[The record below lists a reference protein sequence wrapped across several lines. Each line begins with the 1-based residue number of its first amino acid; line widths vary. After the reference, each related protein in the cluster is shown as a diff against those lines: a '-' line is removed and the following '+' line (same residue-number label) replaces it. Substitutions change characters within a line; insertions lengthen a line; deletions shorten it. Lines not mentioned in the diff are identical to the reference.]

1 MSICSALI
9 ISTMIKIKFKYRLL
23 MVILIISSILFM
35 AVSGAEKLNSA
46 DSELMPLKLPANF
59 PAPVYNFKS
68 NPLTKEGFELGRK
81 LFYDPLLSRD
91 NTISCGSCHIQPNA
105 FTHHGHD
112 VSHGIDDQLGTR
124 NSPPIMNL
132 AWSKFFFW
140 DGGVFNLDLQPIGPI
155 ENPVEMDEH
164 MPNITAKL
172 QQSGIY
178 KSLFKKAFGTEEI
191 TSAKMLKALSQ
202 FMLQCVSAN
211 SKYDK
216 FVRNEGAKFTA
227 DELAGKLIFQQKC
240 SSCHATDLFTDND
253 FHNNGLIPSM
263 VNDSGRYRITL
274 NEKDWY
280 LFKTPSLRNIAV
292 TAPYMHD
299 GRFRTLSAVLDHYSS
314 AVQKSA
320 TLDKRLINGTKTGIP
335 LSADEKV
342 KLIAFLNTL
351 TDMEFLKDSK
361 LSEQ

>member
-1 MSICSALI
+1 
-9 ISTMIKIKFKYRLL
+9 MIKTQIHFEIRLL
-23 MVILIISSILFM
+23 MVMLIISSFLFM
-35 AVSGAEKLNSA
+35 AVTGTEKLNNA
-46 DSELMPLKLPANF
+46 DSVLMPLKLPANF
-59 PAPVYNFKS
+59 PPPVYNLRG
-68 NPLTKEGFELGRK
+68 NPLTKEGFDLGRK

-132 AWSKFFFW
+132 AWSTFFFW
-140 DGGVFNLDLQPIGPI
+140 DGGVFNLDLQPIAPI

-164 MPNITAKL
+164 LPTVTAKL
-172 QQSGIY
+172 QQSDLY

-211 SKYDK
+211 SKYDHY
-216 FVRNEGAKFTA
+216 VRNEGAQLTA
-227 DELAGKLIFQQKC
+227 DELAGRTIFQQKC
-240 SSCHATDLFTDND
+240 SSCHATDLFTDNA

-274 NEKDWY
+274 NEKDWH

-292 TAPYMHD
+292 TSPYMHD

-314 AVQKSA
+314 GVQKSA
-320 TLDKRLINGTKTGIP
+320 TLDKRLINGNKTGIP
-335 LSADEKV
+335 LTADEKN
-342 KLIAFLNTL
+342 KLIVFLSTL
-351 TDMEFLKDSK
+351 TDMEFLKDPK
-361 LSEQ
+361 LSEQRKN